1 MLDCLEDVLAKKTD
15 DEIRN
20 YGIQHPADLAYRVEL
35 SRRISVAF
43 DNADTLLIFD
53 DIDLVLTESDRVQSS
68 AYRGCDRS
76 LLPALWFSS
85 GFKNGGKIIVYAPPN
100 PVEMKSYLK
109 LKTLFEEKLQRP
121 VPIEILYETEEGIY
135 I

>member
-53 DIDLVLTESDRVQSS
+53 DIDQVLTESDRVQSS
-68 AYRGCDRS
+68 AYIKYLVDE
-76 LLPALWFSS
+76 
-85 GFKNGGKIIVYAPPN
+85 NG
-100 PVEMKSYLK
+100 
-109 LKTLFEEKLQRP
+109 Q
-121 VPIEILYETEEGIY
+121 ILSRCNHRQK
-135 I
+135 